1 MDVKHIFAVRLKALR
16 EELGMSQNQLAKEL
30 DISRG
35 SISFYENGQR
45 TADIET
51 LEKVAKF
58 FKVDYDYLMGKSASR
73 YNKGDAEQ
81 ILDSLQL
88 SDKSIENIVC
98 YNKKIPE
105 INVVDEIFS
114 CNILFD
120 FMIFYLSL
128 NGRD

>member
-1 MDVKHIFAVRLKALR
+1 MNVKQIFAVRLKALR
-16 EELGMSQNQLAKEL
+16 EERGMSQNQLAKEL
-30 DISRG
+30 GISRG

-51 LEKVAKF
+51 LEKVARF

-88 SDKSIENIVC
+88 SDKSIENIVY
-98 YNKKIPE
+98 YNKNFSE
-105 INVVDEIFS
+105 INVIDEIFS
-114 CNILFD
+114 RNILFD
-120 FMIFYLSL
+120 FMIFYLCL
-128 NGRD
+128 NERD